1 MTIPEAS
8 RLVLEAVTLG
18 RGGEIFVFD
27 MGEPVKIAD
36 MARRM
41 IQLAGL
47 IPDEQVKVVFAGL
60 RPGEKLY
67 EELLTDSEF
76 TVPTRHPKIRIAKVR
91 RYEWNEVSTA
101 VDQLIRMAES
111 EESEQVIRLMKKLVP
126 EFISN
131 HSPYEIYDP
140 KN

>member
-1 MTIPEAS
+1 M
-8 RLVLEAVTLG
+8 
-18 RGGEIFVFD
+18 
-27 MGEPVKIAD
+27 
-36 MARRM
+36 
-41 IQLAGL
+41 
-47 IPDEQVKVVFAGL
+47 
-60 RPGEKLY
+60 
-67 EELLTDSEF
+67 
-76 TVPTRHPKIRIAKVR
+76 R